1 MIFISAVEEDTKDWK
16 LRLRYGK
23 LTTTFKHFTVLADG
37 VVGKLGD
44 GFECRPGR
52 AWMSMKTWATDADE
66 SMDMIR
72 VIGERIGFTV
82 DGRIEVYV
90 TEPDQPP
97 GEKPHG
103 YDIRFTPYDE
113 NA

>member
-1 MIFISAVEEDTKDWK
+1 MIEDTKDWK

-37 VVGKLGD
+37 VVGKLED
-44 GFECRPGR
+44 GFERRPGR
-52 AWMSMKTWATDADE
+52 AWVSMKTWATDADE

-82 DGRIEVYV
+82 DGHIEVYV

-97 GEKPHG
+97 GEKPHV

>member
-1 MIFISAVEEDTKDWK
+1 MEEDARDWK
-16 LRLRYGK
+16 LRLQYGQ
-23 LTTTFKHFTVLADG
+23 LTTAFKHFTVLADG
-37 VVGKLGD
+37 VVGELGD

-52 AWMSMKTWATDADE
+52 AWMSMKTWAADSDE
-66 SMDMIR
+66 SIDMIR
-72 VIGERIGFTV
+72 VIGNRIGFTV
-82 DGRIEVYV
+82 DGRVEVYV

>member
-1 MIFISAVEEDTKDWK
+1 METEPKDWK
-16 LRLRYGK
+16 LKLRYGK
-23 LTTTFKHFTVLADG
+23 LKTCFRHFTVLADG
-37 VVGKLGD
+37 VVGKLVE

-72 VIGERIGFTV
+72 VIGNQIGFAV
-82 DGRIEVYV
+82 DGRIEVYD
-90 TEPDQPP
+90 TAPEHPP
-97 GEKPHG
+97 RDKPHG